1 MMMMSLLSSMSH
13 GGKRKLPEI
22 RLILGVPPD
31 LPTNMPEIDD
41 EDTQGCLARG
51 QQLHLKLVLS
61 HLTPTEHLSHQDHQE
76 LIS

>member
-1 MMMMSLLSSMSH
+1 MMMSLLSSMSH

-41 EDTQGCLARG
+41 TQGCLARG
-51 QQLHLKLVLS
+51 QQLPLKLVLS
-61 HLTPTEHLSHQDHQE
+61 HLTPTGHLSHQDHQE